1 MPCPGPSMPGRP
13 RCNATSWPRTPWA
26 CPKNRPPNPRG
37 SEHERQAVSVPR
49 RANRGQMSEDLVTL
63 DVEAGVGVL
72 TWNQPERHNAWSVP
86 LEERYYE
93 RLRRAETDPDIRV
106 IVVTGAGRSF
116 CPGMDS
122 SALADQVATGIS
134 SNPHLRQPMTTPTT
148 IATPSPPPARQPIT
162 APTAIP
168 KPVIAAI
175 NGACAGIG
183 LIAALNCDLRFVSST
198 AKLTT
203 AFAQR
208 GIMAEHGLAWTL
220 PRLIGT
226 SRALDLLLSGRV
238 VFGDEAAA
246 IGLADRVFSP
256 EDLMPKTL
264 EYARSL
270 AVNSSPTAMGTIKRQ
285 VYQSWESTLEESRVM
300 AIRFWMGHLR
310 SHPDFK
316 EGVNSYLE
324 KRTPAFD
331 PWDPGFPADPDPLP
345 TS

>member
-1 MPCPGPSMPGRP
+1 MP
-13 RCNATSWPRTPWA
+13 TET
-26 CPKNRPPNPRG
+26 
-37 SEHERQAVSVPR
+37 
-49 RANRGQMSEDLVTL
+49 DLVTL
-63 DVEAGVGVL
+63 DVEDGVAVL
-72 TWNQPERHNAWSVP
+72 TWNQPERHNAWTVP
-86 LEERYYE
+86 LEERYYD
-93 RLRRAETDPDIRV
+93 RLRRAETDPEIRV

-122 SALADQVATGIS
+122 AALADQVATGIS
-134 SNPHLRQPMTTPTT
+134 TNPHLRQPMTTPTT
-148 IATPSPPPARQPIT
+148 IA
-162 APTAIP
+162 

-226 SRALDLLLSGRV
+226 SRALDLLFSGRV
-238 VFGDEAAA
+238 VLGEEAVA
-246 IGLADRVFSP
+246 IGLADRAFAP
-256 EDLMPKTL
+256 EDLLPKTL
-264 EYARSL
+264 EYAKSL
-270 AVNSSPTAMGTIKRQ
+270 AANSSPAAMGTIKRQ

-310 SHPDFK
+310 GHPDFK
-316 EGVNSYLE
+316 EGVGSYLE
-324 KRTPAFD
+324 KRPPHFD
-331 PWDPGFPADPDPLP
+331 SWDPQFPAEPDPLP
-345 TS
+345 ES

>member
-1 MPCPGPSMPGRP
+1 MDE
-13 RCNATSWPRTPWA
+13 ATEIVTRTVA
-26 CPKNRPPNPRG
+26 DGVAVLTFNRPD
-37 SEHERQAVSVPR
+37 Q
-49 RANRGQMSEDLVTL
+49 
-63 DVEAGVGVL
+63 
-72 TWNQPERHNAWSVP
+72 HNAWTVE
-86 LEERYYE
+86 LENRYYD
-93 RLRRAETDPDIRV
+93 RLRAAEVDQDVRV

-122 SALADQVATGIS
+122 AALADQVATGVS

-148 IATPSPPPARQPIT
+148 IA
-162 APTAIP
+162 

-183 LIAALNCDLRFVSST
+183 LIAALNCDLRFVSAT

-203 AFAQR
+203 AFVRR

-238 VFGDEAAA
+238 VLGPEAVAL
-246 IGLADRVFSP
+246 GLADRVFEP
-256 EDLMPKTL
+256 ADLLPQTL

-270 AVNSSPTAMGTIKRQ
+270 AANCSPIAMGTAKRQ
-285 VYQSWESTLEESRVM
+285 VYESWHSSMEESRVT

-310 SHPDFK
+310 GHSDFK
-316 EGVNSYLE
+316 EGVTSFLE
-324 KRTPAFD
+324 HRPPRFD
-331 PWDPGFPADPDPLP
+331 PWDPATPTEPDPLP
-345 TS
+345 ST